1 MYKSNHEL
9 LYTEL
14 TQKLSDRDHKIRNLN
29 TILLT
34 KGTKITQL
42 DAELE
47 KLTRNNKDLLVF

>member
-1 MYKSNHEL
+1 
-9 LYTEL
+9 L

-47 KLTRNNKDLLVF
+47 KLTRNNKELLVF